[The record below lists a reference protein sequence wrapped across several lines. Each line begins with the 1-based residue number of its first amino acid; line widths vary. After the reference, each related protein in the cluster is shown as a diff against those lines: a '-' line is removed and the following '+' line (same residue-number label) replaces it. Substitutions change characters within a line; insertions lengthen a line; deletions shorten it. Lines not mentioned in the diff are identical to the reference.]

1 MVFSVIRFY
10 GINTKTLSMSDS
22 GLLQINCAMS
32 YSILLYEVHKIV
44 LDESILAITLCFRC
58 CFD

>member
-10 GINTKTLSMSDS
+10 GIHTKTLSMLDS

-32 YSILLYEVHKIV
+32 YNIWLCEVHKVV
-44 LDESILAITLCFRC
+44 LGESNTEKGI
-58 CFD
+58 